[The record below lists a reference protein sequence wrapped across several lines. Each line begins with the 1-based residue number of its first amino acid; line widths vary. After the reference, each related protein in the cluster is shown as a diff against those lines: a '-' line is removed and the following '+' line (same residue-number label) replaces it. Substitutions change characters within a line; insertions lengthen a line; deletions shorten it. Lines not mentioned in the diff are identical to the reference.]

1 MTSIGPNTTSLLNTH
16 MYEFVN
22 KRPCVITKKK
32 YNINS
37 LMGIIDRNPD
47 FSIFS
52 YIVKLAKL
60 DNMFD
65 NTCYNYTIFI
75 PSDNLLCQKIKN
87 MVTNFDISTARQ
99 IVLAS
104 TLKNKITYELLEDD
118 PASYYIT
125 LNPVQKM
132 YITNINGNMSVN
144 VEINVIYKDITAT
157 NGIIHVTDNLIL
169 PYLI

>member
-1 MTSIGPNTTSLLNTH
+1 MTSIGPNTASLLNTH

-47 FSIFS
+47 FSVFS

-60 DNMFD
+60 DDMFD

-75 PSDNLLCQKIKN
+75 PSDGLLCKEIHN
-87 MVTNFDISTARQ
+87 MVSNFDISTARQ
-99 IVLAS
+99 VVLAS
-104 TLKNKITYELLEDD
+104 TLKNKITAQLLEDN

-125 LNPVQKM
+125 LNPAQKM
-132 YITNINGNMSVN
+132 YITNISGKMSVN
-144 VEINVIYKDITAT
+144 VDINVVYKDIEAT
-157 NGIIHVTDNLIL
+157 NGLINVTDKLIL

>member
-1 MTSIGPNTTSLLNTH
+1 MASIGPNTASLMNTH

-22 KRPCVITKKK
+22 RRPCVITKKK

-60 DNMFD
+60 DSMFD
-65 NTCYNYTIFI
+65 NICDNYTIFI
-75 PSDNLLCQKIKN
+75 PSDGLLCEEIKN

-99 IVLAS
+99 VVQAS
-104 TLKNKITYELLEDD
+104 TLKNKITCDILEDD

-132 YITNINGNMSVN
+132 YITNINDKMRVN
-144 VEINVIYKDITAT
+144 VNINVIYKDIEAT
-157 NGIIHVTDNLIL
+157 NGLINVIDGIIL